1 MPDGGR
7 LADVKVGAF
16 VLAALVI
23 LIVGSL
29 WIAGSTLFGPPRIYY
44 RVLMQDSGGLQAGDR
59 VRLAGVSVGR
69 IQHVDLLP
77 GAEWPVTL
85 SVAVKR
91 GLDLKTD
98 ASARVATS
106 GLLGASHLELIHGT
120 QDADVLPAGGEIRGT
135 TVKGLEDTLAQ
146 LSELSEMAVTL
157 LDQTSSIL
165 ETVSGELGPILGSL
179 ESLLSED
186 NAEDVRHIL
195 ANLRS
200 TTEQTGPRVASL
212 MERLDSISQQLE
224 GGLEGVPD
232 LTATLDALVADVHAA
247 FGPDG
252 QRLARV
258 LESAET
264 SLGSAGDALSIFGGN
279 RGEIEATLRD
289 LRDTVANLKA
299 FSQQVKE
306 HPYSMVRIKPEP
318 ERKPGDGVKEGSE

>member
-16 VLAALVI
+16 VLVALAI

-29 WIAGSTLFGPPRIYY
+29 WIAGSTLVGPPRVSYKV
-44 RVLMQDSGGLQAGDR
+44 RMQDAGGLQAGDR
-59 VRLAGVSVGR
+59 VRIAGVSVGR
-69 IQHVDLLP
+69 IQRVNLQP

-106 GLLGASHLELIHGT
+106 GLLGASHLALIPGT
-120 QDADVLPAGGEIRGT
+120 QDADALSPGGEIRGS

-146 LSELSEMAVTL
+146 LGELYEKAVTL
-157 LDQTSSIL
+157 LDQTSSIV
-165 ETVSGELGPILGSL
+165 ETVSSEIGPILGNL
-179 ESLLSED
+179 ESLLSEE

-212 MERLDSISQQLE
+212 MERLNSISQQLE
-224 GGLEGVPD
+224 GVLEGVPD
-232 LTATLDALVADVHAA
+232 LTAKLNTLVAEVHTAL
-247 FGPDG
+247 GPDG

-264 SLGSAGDALSIFGGN
+264 SLGSAGDALSVLGDN

-299 FSQQVKE
+299 FSQHVKE

>member
-1 MPDGGR
+1 VPDGGR

-16 VLAALVI
+16 VLAALAI
-23 LIVGSL
+23 LIAGSL
-29 WIAGSTLFGPPRIYY
+29 WIAGSTLFGPPRISYK
-44 RVLMQDSGGLQAGDR
+44 VLMQDSGGLQAGDR

-69 IQHVDLLP
+69 IQRVNLQP
-77 GAEWPVTL
+77 GTEWPVTL

-91 GLDLKTD
+91 GLELKTD
-98 ASARVATS
+98 ASARIATS
-106 GLLGASHLELIHGT
+106 GLLGASHLELIPGT
-120 QDADVLPAGGEIRGT
+120 PDADALPVGGEIRGS

-146 LSELSEMAVTL
+146 LSELSEKAVML

-165 ETVSGELGPILGSL
+165 ETVSGEIGPILGNL

-186 NAEDVRHIL
+186 NVEDVRNIL
-195 ANLRS
+195 AELRS
-200 TTEQTGPRVASL
+200 ITEQTGPRVASL

-232 LTATLDALVADVHAA
+232 LAAKLDALVADVHAA

-264 SLGSAGDALSIFGGN
+264 SLGSAGDALAVLGGN

-289 LRDTVANLKA
+289 LRDTVANLKV

-318 ERKPGDGVKEGSE
+318 ERKPGDGVKKGSE